1 VFQIAPAPNSE
12 TTDSDSETWV
22 FGQDRPPRKGKEA
35 HWHSQWSAPLLKTLF
50 EETGSDCQ
58 LRGLANAT
66 IRYGGDCSGA
76 ESPVWALRS
85 ISQGL
90 EADSG
95 HFHVE
100 HAFSSEHPDNQG
112 AKAFL
117 QLNVQPKILY
127 NDVVVGFFLL
137 NKASLFNFLCFAE
150 ARAKED
156 CGFDVLS
163 QSRTVPPPVD
173 IYCGGTE
180 CVDFSGLNAAP
191 KGEDGQSWQ
200 TLRAVFQYIESH
212 VPPIVCLENVL
223 AKQIVKPVS
232 CLLRQLGYVTIT
244 FAVNSRHGGV
254 PQSRTRLY
262 IVAVNSLAVKIHVEV
277 KYWPD
282 LLAKVLESLPAK
294 TVDDVLSKDNV

>member
-191 KGEDGQSWQ
+191 K
-200 TLRAVFQYIESH
+200 
-212 VPPIVCLENVL
+212 
-223 AKQIVKPVS
+223 
-232 CLLRQLGYVTIT
+232 
-244 FAVNSRHGGV
+244 
-254 PQSRTRLY
+254 
-262 IVAVNSLAVKIHVEV
+262 
-277 KYWPD
+277 
-282 LLAKVLESLPAK
+282 PANK
-294 TVDDVLSKDNV
+294 AN